1 MHYYNCCC
9 VAFLHCR
16 YLLCTFSSPHFAHF
30 SQCTH
35 THTHTSHTISN
46 VRNFYFLNWK
56 SGKICHELFAA
67 ATAAAAVG
75 AAWNVYQF
83 VIVISRFIFVLG
95 AWHMLAGT
103 AALGTRH
110 LALATWHLAL
120 SLILKSILHFWNIYV
135 AYVNF
140 GPKVLGLGLG
150 IGFELSWNQRQQQ
163 LLCNLSLFNW
173 TFTFVSF
180 CCCCCCFC
188 CHWTRFINCK

>member
-1 MHYYNCCC
+1 MLPFYNTLS
-9 VAFLHCR
+9 VFTLHVLITTLRTFLSV
-16 YLLCTFSSPHFAHF
+16 Y
-30 SQCTH
+30 TH
-35 THTHTSHTISN
+35 THTHTSHTIFN

-103 AALGTRH
+103 AALSTRH

-163 LLCNLSLFNW
+163 LCNLSLFNW

-180 CCCCCCFC
+180 RCCCCCC